1 VAQAPKTTRTRRA
14 PAKAASVRSISK
26 RATAPQTA
34 ARKPRGGA
42 SSRGGRGVTRSGGK
56 ANAGSKTLRMQI
68 QVPVSKRLPSSRVKL
83 VETNVRRYGE
93 TIGREAG
100 ALQDLPRP
108 AFDQVLKEATE
119 AAHASMERAHF
130 AGGDTLSAQARQ
142 ALEETTRAWSRLFA
156 DLAEQLSAAQL
167 REQMRVALDT
177 TRALVSGRPRVFEAL
192 TRVLS
197 QARDLDEARVETLNE
212 ARLLALHNRVR
223 EDSHV
228 VKDLEKWGL
237 VRQRLHQLRQED
249 RIFAIKVPQERGLLY
264 PEWQFDPESHR
275 ERAGVPELIS
285 TAKEAGIDPLS
296 FHLLMTN
303 PEAGD
308 GTAPVEMLESG
319 DIDAAQA
326 ILRAN
331 AV

>member
-1 VAQAPKTTRTRRA
+1 M
-14 PAKAASVRSISK
+14 
-26 RATAPQTA
+26 
-34 ARKPRGGA
+34 G
-42 SSRGGRGVTRSGGK
+42 
-56 ANAGSKTLRMQI
+56 NAGSKTLRMQI
-68 QVPVSKRLPSSRVKL
+68 QVPVSKGLPSSRLKL

-108 AFDQVLKEATE
+108 AFDRALREATE
-119 AAHASMERAHF
+119 AAHASMERAHP
-130 AGGDTLSAQARQ
+130 GGGAKLSAQARQ
-142 ALEETTRAWSRLFA
+142 ALEETTRAMNRLFA
-156 DLAEQLSAAQL
+156 DLAEQLSPTEL

-177 TRALVSGRPRVFEAL
+177 TRALVSGRPRAFEAL
-192 TRVLS
+192 TRVLGQS
-197 QARDLDEARVETLNE
+197 GDLDEARVETLNE

-223 EDSHV
+223 EDSHR

-237 VRQRLHQLRQED
+237 VRQRLHQLRQEN
-249 RIFAIKVPQERGLLY
+249 RIFAIKIPQERGLLY
-264 PEWQFDPESHR
+264 PGWQFDSETHR

-308 GTAPVEMLESG
+308 GAAPVEMLQSG
-319 DIDAAQA
+319 DIEAAQA